1 VFHFSRHGCKI
12 RKKGEGSGF
21 LFSFAFRVSVLV
33 KITFSTHLLSSP
45 FAIFRRKCPNMKF
58 KDNVVLITGAT
69 SGIGEACAATFGA
82 EGAKLVITG
91 RNALKLEES
100 ASRLRAKQI
109 PVLAILADAGSEA
122 DNKRMTEETLAHYG
136 KIDILVNNAGI
147 SMRALFQDLDLD
159 VFRKVMDTNFWGTVY
174 ATKYCL
180 PAILASKGSI
190 IGISSINGY
199 RGTPARTAYTASKYA
214 MNGFFE
220 SLRTEVMKKGVHV
233 LVVAPGFTASNIRN
247 TALTANGASQGESP
261 RDESKMMTS
270 EEVAVHILRATRQR
284 KRDLVLTTQ
293 GKLAVFLNK
302 WIPGILDGVV
312 YNQMAKEKDS
322 PFT

>member
-1 VFHFSRHGCKI
+1 MAVKLGKTQGFGLPSFSWKC
-12 RKKGEGSGF
+12 
-21 LFSFAFRVSVLV
+21 LFSQYF
-33 KITFSTHLLSSP
+33 
-45 FAIFRRKCPNMKF
+45 PNRHCFYSFFYLYGQMSDMNYTNK
-58 KDNVVLITGAT
+58 VVVITGAT
-69 SGIGEACAATFGA
+69 SGIGEACAAVFGA
-82 EGAKLVITG
+82 AGAKLVITG
-91 RNALKLEES
+91 RNAQKLE
-100 ASRLRAKQI
+100 ATAAKLQAMNLT
-109 PVLAILADAGSEA
+109 VLPILADAGSEA
-122 DNKRMTEETLAHYG
+122 DNKHMAEQALARFG
-136 KIDILVNNAGI
+136 RIDILINNAGI
-147 SMRALFQDLDLD
+147 SMRALFQDLDLE
-159 VFRKVMDTNFWGTVY
+159 VFRNVMDTNFWGTVY

-180 PAILASKGSI
+180 PAILESKGSI

-247 TALTANGASQGESP
+247 TALTADGSSQGESP

-270 EEVAVHILRATRQR
+270 EEVATHILRATNSR
-284 KRDLVLTTQ
+284 KRDLVLTAQ

-302 WIPGILDGVV
+302 WIPGILDGIV

-322 PFT
+322 PFQ